1 MAKIKFGM
9 MMTDARGK
17 LGGQVFSK
25 NRSGAYI
32 RTKVTPSNPQSAR
45 QSAIRSLFAAIS
57 AGWSILTAAQR
68 AGWNGAVSSWATTD
82 VFGDLKNPS
91 GKNLHQRLNQNL
103 GNTGQTL
110 IDDVPAKIDLPTDQI
125 TGVAIAVGAATLT
138 LTGAYTTAG
147 TAVQVFGT
155 TQLSQGTSFVK
166 DKLRQI
172 YTADAAA
179 VTPADAYAAYVAK
192 FGAPVAG
199 DNVYIAARYI
209 GDNGQASVLQT
220 VKAVVSA

>member
-57 AGWSILTAAQR
+57 AAWSILTAAQR
-68 AGWNGAVSSWATTD
+68 AGWNGAVASWATTD

-103 GNTGQTL
+103 GNTEQTL
-110 IDDVPAKIDLPTDQI
+110 IEDVPAKIDLPTDQI
-125 TGVAIAVGAATLT
+125 TAVDIAVGAATLT
-138 LTGAYTTAG
+138 LTGAYDTAG

-179 VTPADAYAAYVAK
+179 VTPADAYTAYVAK

-199 DNVYIAARYI
+199 DNVFIAARYV

-220 VKAVVSA
+220 VKATVSA